1 MSEQPDSTTP
11 IIPRV
16 SGQDLGNP
24 NPPSL
29 AEVPHEGHK
38 ADTEAWTRTK
48 NKRYLKKR
56 AQQLI
61 NKGSTDKALIH
72 IVSSRRQ

>member
-1 MSEQPDSTTP
+1 MTEQSESQTNP
-11 IIPRV
+11 IRLP
-16 SGQDLGNP
+16 GQELGNP

-29 AEVPHEGHK
+29 MEVPHEGHK
-38 ADTEAWTRTK
+38 ADSEAWTRTK

-61 NKGSTDKALIH
+61 NKGSDDKALKAL
-72 IVSSRRQ
+72 VSSRRA